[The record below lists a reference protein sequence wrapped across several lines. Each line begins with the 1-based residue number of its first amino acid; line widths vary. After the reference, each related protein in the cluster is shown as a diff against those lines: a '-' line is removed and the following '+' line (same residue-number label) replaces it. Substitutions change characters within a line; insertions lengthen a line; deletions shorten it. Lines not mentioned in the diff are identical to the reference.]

1 MHVHLLLSL
10 SARRGQPV
18 VLDMMTKQFGKDF
31 DERFGHKTGR
41 TLLSA
46 TAGSLI
52 GVGEIILLPLD
63 ALKVKAQ
70 TAPEQLRGRGVVD
83 IFAKEGFN
91 LYRGAGFT
99 AMVRKHCHFKCLF
112 NVIYY

>member
-52 GVGEIILLPLD
+52 GIGEIIRIIQQSR
-63 ALKVKAQ
+63 VQ
-70 TAPEQLRGRGVVD
+70 TGSGISLVYNR
-83 IFAKEGFN
+83 
-91 LYRGAGFT
+91 
-99 AMVRKHCHFKCLF
+99 
-112 NVIYY
+112 